1 MVSVKT
7 NLSILSGIKELS
19 FQTTGQAVNKK
30 NKFKFS
36 AKSEIFQFSSQIKTD
51 TRQKLSDQNAILH
64 FSQLNKEDKAS
75 LFYKDTPISELSIDE
90 ANELIKDDGYF
101 GINKTSQRIID
112 FVIKGAG
119 NDIERLKAGREGVLR
134 GFSEAGE
141 AWGGDLPDISHKTIE
156 RTIKALD
163 EKIVELGGSN
173 TGITA

>member
-1 MVSVKT
+1 
-7 NLSILSGIKELS
+7 
-19 FQTTGQAVNKK
+19 
-30 NKFKFS
+30 
-36 AKSEIFQFSSQIKTD
+36 
-51 TRQKLSDQNAILH
+51 

-134 GFSEAGE
+134 GFSEAGD

-163 EKIVELGGSN
+163 EKIAELGGSN